1 MEQTKLFYNICNDL
15 WSFAKK
21 LRKTKSEMN
30 DEDWEKAIA
39 EMAKLTEKYKTLGD
53 KEYDLANTMLLE
65 ILNYIQKG

>member
-1 MEQTKLFYNICNDL
+1 
-15 WSFAKK
+15 
-21 LRKTKSEMN
+21 MN
-30 DEDWEKAIA
+30 DEDWEKAIS